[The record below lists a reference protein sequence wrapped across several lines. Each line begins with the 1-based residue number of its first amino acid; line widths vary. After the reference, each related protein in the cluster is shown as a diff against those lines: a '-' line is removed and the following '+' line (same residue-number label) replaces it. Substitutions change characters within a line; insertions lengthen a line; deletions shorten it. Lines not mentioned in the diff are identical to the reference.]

1 MHCVEATALICMQ
14 HPATPPPPVDDGD
27 GADDGE
33 REVDTPW
40 DFPARSVVA
49 AADAPPPK
57 TAAASSIWGL
67 AALVASVKGM
77 KARGRFGA
85 AVGFVASTPSP
96 AVVREGAVVRVTGA
110 RYPADRWTEERQ
122 EQEKARR
129 ARQKPPKPS
138 KKARTRGKKVRQWDG
153 EELE

>member
-1 MHCVEATALICMQ
+1 MQ
-14 HPATPPPPVDDGD
+14 RPATPPLPVDDGGD
-27 GADDGE
+27 ADACAD
-33 REVDTPW
+33 EVNTPW

-49 AADAPPPK
+49 AVDLPPPK
-57 TAAASSIWGL
+57 TAAVASIWGM

-77 KARGRFGA
+77 KAQGRFGA
-85 AVGFVASTPSP
+85 ATWFVASSPSP

-110 RYPADRWTEERQ
+110 RYPADRMTEAKEEAERQ
-122 EQEKARR
+122 RR

-153 EELE
+153 EGDYDD